1 MNNVDDKIRVM
12 IDKERLEQ
20 RIAELG
26 AQISRDYS
34 GRELHLICIL
44 KGGVMFMTELSKHID
59 CHVSMD
65 FMSVSSYGNERV
77 SSGRI
82 RILKD
87 LDEDIAG
94 RDVMVVEDIIDSGRT
109 LSYLLEYLK
118 SRNPASVKLCTMLDK
133 PDRREVDVH
142 VDYVGFQ
149 IPDSF
154 VLGYGLD
161 YDQFYRNLPYIAEV
175 VDNK

>member
-1 MNNVDDKIRVM
+1 MNNIDDKIKVL
-12 IDKERLEQ
+12 IGKEELEK

-26 AQISRDYS
+26 EQISRDYA
-34 GRELHLICIL
+34 GKELHLICIL
-44 KGGVMFMTELSKHID
+44 KGGVMFMTELSKHIT

-65 FMSVSSYGNERV
+65 FMSVSSYGNERK

-87 LDEDIAG
+87 LDEPIEG
-94 RDVMVVEDIIDSGRT
+94 RDVLIVEDIIDSGKT
-109 LSYLLEYLK
+109 LAHLMDVLSCRRPNSL
-118 SRNPASVKLCTMLDK
+118 KLCTMLDK
-133 PDRREVDVH
+133 PDRREVEVN

-149 IPDSF
+149 IPDKF

-161 YDQFYRNLPYIAEV
+161 YDQFYRNIPYIAV
-175 VDNK
+175 VE

>member
-1 MNNVDDKIRVM
+1 MNNIDDKIKTL
-12 IDKERLEQ
+12 IGQEELEK

-26 AQISRDYS
+26 AQISRDYA
-34 GRELHLICIL
+34 GRDLHMICIL
-44 KGGVMFMTELSKHID
+44 KGGVMFMTELSKHVT

-65 FMSVSSYGNERV
+65 FMSVSSYGNERK

-87 LDEDIAG
+87 LDEPIEG
-94 RDVMVVEDIIDSGRT
+94 RDVLIVEDIIDSGKT
-109 LSYLLEYLK
+109 LAHLMDVLGC
-118 SRNPASVKLCTMLDK
+118 RRPASLKLCTMLDK
-133 PDRREVDVH
+133 PDRREVDVN

-149 IPDSF
+149 IPDKF

-161 YDQFYRNLPYIAEV
+161 YDQFYRNIPYIAV
-175 VDNK
+175 VE